1 MIRLA
6 LMGDG
11 AVGKT
16 SLRKRF
22 MGQGFQVSHM
32 MTIGSDF
39 AVHNTTINVDG
50 EDRDVIFQ
58 IWDLAGQPNFKAV
71 RARFFKGAVAGLC
84 IFDINRRDTYN
95 HIPSWINELWQNCGR
110 GIVPVVL
117 LGNKSDL
124 RDKKSVTE
132 KEAAKYAN
140 VITDSVKKKGFKVEF
155 METSAKTGL
164 NVKEA
169 FTTIGE
175 QVIRAFDQ
183 GILKI

>member
-16 SLRKRF
+16 SLRKRY
-22 MGQGFQVSHM
+22 MGQGFQVSHL

-39 AVHNTTINVDG
+39 AVHNTTLNVDG

-84 IFDINRRDTYN
+84 VFDINRRETYN
-95 HIPSWINELWQNCGR
+95 NIPAWITELWQNCGR

-117 LGNKSDL
+117 LGNKADL
-124 RDKKSVTE
+124 RTKKSVS
-132 KEAAKYAN
+132 KREATKYAQ
-140 VITDSVKKKGFKVEF
+140 VITNSQKKKGFTVEF
-155 METSAKTGL
+155 METSAKAGL

-169 FTTIGE
+169 FATIGT
-175 QVIRAFDQ
+175 QVVRAFDN
-183 GILKI
+183 GTLKI